1 MKHYK
6 VVEQVNTMSQKNRF
20 VIKKAVVGQMSIY
33 WTQTSEHVHY
43 NREAAQKRVDE
54 LNLPLAWEDVK

>member
-6 VVEQVNTMSQKNRF
+6 VVEQVNTISQKNRF
-20 VIKKAVVGQMSIY
+20 VIKKAVVGQMCTY
-33 WTQTSEHVHY
+33 WSHTDEHVHY
-43 NREAAQKRVDE
+43 NREAAQERVDA